1 MIAPTWLVAT
11 LAAAGLQVWRTAL
24 QQRLRGVL
32 TPNGAGFVRYAF
44 GAPWSVGAVV
54 FMLASGTTL
63 RTPTMGFFAFAGIAG
78 VAQILGTN
86 CLIRAFMLRDFTIGT
101 AYSKTEALQAA
112 LLSVFALHESLP
124 WRGWIGILVSL
135 SGVIV
140 LAVRGDLRAVQKIFG
155 AAGDPAM
162 LAGIG
167 AGAGFAVTGVCLKKA
182 SQSLGEGQ
190 PIVRALMTLAAMN
203 TIQLVINGVWLLVA
217 NPREFAAIR
226 ASFRMCAF
234 VGLLSVM
241 GSAGWAI
248 ANTLQKV
255 AIVRTVGQVDLVLAF
270 LVGRFAFHEQRRVS
284 EYAGSALVVL
294 GVVLVILG

>member
-1 MIAPTWLVAT
+1 MIAPTWLIAT

-44 GAPWSVGAVV
+44 GTPWSVGAVL
-54 FMLASGTTL
+54 FMLATGTAL
-63 RTPTMGFFAFAGIAG
+63 RTPTVGFFAFAAIAG

-86 CLIRAFMLRDFTIGT
+86 CLIRAFALRDFTIGT

-112 LLSVFALHESLP
+112 LLSVFALSESLP
-124 WRGWIGILVSL
+124 WHGWVGILVSL

-140 LAVRGDLRAVQKIFG
+140 LAVRGDWRAVQKIFG

-162 LAGIG
+162 FAGIG

-203 TIQLVINGVWLLVA
+203 TIQLVINGVWLLLA

-226 ASFRMCAF
+226 ASLRMSAF

-270 LVGRFAFHEQRRVS
+270 LVGRFAFHEQRRMS

-294 GVVLVILG
+294 GVILVLLG